1 MIYLI
6 LSIVSL
12 VLCVVSGFLIVVGNG
27 VLVNKTWEKGDGFWS
42 EQLATNLRNTSIV
55 LLIVFIV
62 LANFSYLL
70 SSFFTLS
77 SCSFMAE
84 MDSVTTFAMEDILVI
99 SDGMINLVA
108 LPSATLDNVS

>member
-12 VLCVVSGFLIVVGNG
+12 VLCVVFGCFISVGNNA
-27 VLVNKTWEKGDGFWS
+27 LVNKPWEKGDGFWS

-62 LANFSYLL
+62 LAIVLFVLFLRKKKNDKRRKEL
-70 SSFFTLS
+70 
-77 SCSFMAE
+77 E
-84 MDSVTTFAMEDILVI
+84 EKEK
-99 SDGMINLVA
+99 NK
-108 LPSATLDNVS
+108 